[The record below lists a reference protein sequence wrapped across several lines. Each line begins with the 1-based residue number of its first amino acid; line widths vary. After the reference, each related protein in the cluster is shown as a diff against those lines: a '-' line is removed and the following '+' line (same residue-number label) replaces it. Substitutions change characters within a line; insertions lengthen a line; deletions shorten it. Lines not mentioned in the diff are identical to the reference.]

1 MKTRLWLSREKS
13 SPIARG
19 SFLRSQ
25 HTNYYRTCLGF
36 TFHTQRDF
44 FLPTGHFFF
53 ILWFL
58 LLSLFGR
65 ITMEP
70 ESEVNP
76 VNIAQLDEH
85 DSYDEISLEDD
96 ALEGE

>member
-1 MKTRLWLSREKS
+1 
-13 SPIARG
+13 
-19 SFLRSQ
+19 
-25 HTNYYRTCLGF
+25 
-36 TFHTQRDF
+36 
-44 FLPTGHFFF
+44 
-53 ILWFL
+53 
-58 LLSLFGR
+58 
-65 ITMEP
+65 MEP